1 MTRLTLIALP
11 IRCSS
16 PPLTARAAII
26 VGVALAAVPTA
37 GLADAQ
43 VRGSPDAVTVEAR
56 NTSVEEILKALST
69 FDVHYRSS
77 TNLEARL
84 TGNYE
89 GSLQRVM
96 KRVLDGYSYFAK
108 VGDRGIELTV
118 LDAPRIAPALG
129 ASPSYRVV
137 EQPQDAVSVQPVRVA
152 TVVPPVTPASPAA
165 PATDAGPA
173 SGIADPAPNLAKS
186 GNGRGGAPAQPSP
199 PIAVVEPP
207 RPPAAPAAPSSR
219 QRDDLAVASG
229 TESRPLPPRRIKMA
243 GDRHWKKRKHHA
255 RRTRLARS
263 ATVCGRPVRTL
274 GASMIIPVSSYFWLP
289 EEQRLVRY
297 CAQRYARGQK
307 Y

>member
-1 MTRLTLIALP
+1 MAKLTSIASP
-11 IRCSS
+11 IRCGSS
-16 PPLTARAAII
+16 THTAGAAIAPTI
-26 VGVALAAVPTA
+26 ALGVALVAAPNVA
-37 GLADAQ
+37 LAEAQ
-43 VRGSPDAVTVEAR
+43 VRGSPEAVTVEAR

-137 EQPQDAVSVQPVRVA
+137 ERPQDADSVQPVRVA
-152 TVVPPVTPASPAA
+152 TAVPPVTPASPAA

-173 SGIADPAPNLAKS
+173 LGIADPPPNLAKS

-207 RPPAAPAAPSSR
+207 SPPAAPAAPSSR
-219 QRDDLAVASG
+219 NHPPTSCSGRDPSRSSACG
-229 TESRPLPPRRIKMA
+229 TS
-243 GDRHWKKRKHHA
+243 
-255 RRTRLARS
+255 RS
-263 ATVCGRPVRTL
+263 A
-274 GASMIIPVSSYFWLP
+274 
-289 EEQRLVRY
+289 
-297 CAQRYARGQK
+297 
-307 Y
+307 